1 MKSRVVILIS
11 IIALTLSTSI
21 YAQQMAKRHALN
33 ADSIVVYKNV
43 SKLSVQ
49 NCLGSLLQAIVKSN
63 SKYYKQGQSFYGL
76 HISNRK
82 KYWYLEVF
90 IDQWHGTKDTSYTAM
105 LKMKNTVFLCS
116 GDLHDNPL
124 FSKVGSHTQKIK
136 FVASK
141 KPIEPTLMDPSLQ
154 GTLNICSGL
163 PIYVEVY
170 TPDPIQG
177 YKMNVKKH

>member
-1 MKSRVVILIS
+1 MKSGVIILMS
-11 IIALTLSTSI
+11 VIALILNTSL
-21 YAQQMAKRHALN
+21 YGQQIGRRHMLN
-33 ADSIVVYKNV
+33 TDSIAVYKNV
-43 SKLSVQ
+43 SEVSVQ
-49 NCLGSLLQAIVKSN
+49 NCLGNLLQAIVKSN
-63 SKYYKQGQSFYGL
+63 SKYYKQGVSFYGL

-82 KYWYLEVF
+82 KYWYLEIF

-105 LKMKNTVFLCS
+105 LKMKNAVFLCS
-116 GDLHDNPL
+116 GDLRNNSL
-124 FSKVGSHTQKIK
+124 FSKVGLHCQKIK

-141 KPIEPTLMDPSLQ
+141 KQIEPMLMDPSLQ

-177 YKMNVKKH
+177 YQMNVKKH